1 MLLVSERKKDT
12 RKNCLYNVF
21 FFVFNVH
28 VCFILSCIAYV
39 VMLPFHLFSF
49 ATFII
54 IQRIAARTITH
65 VHTHTHTLFIAF
77 PATAVCS
84 GFPSLFFVLS
94 KKQSNNTP
102 FFPVSFYLPFFFFV
116 YAQLCLET
124 MHTRIQTI
132 KKRYI
137 YIYISWRLTREGHFS
152 NVQSYICLLLHT
164 KYVLF
169 FFFCFFFF
177 SLAFVSFIYLVFL
190 FFFFVAFPP
199 HF

>member
-1 MLLVSERKKDT
+1 MTALFFSCLSFVFFFFLRDSRFFFFPLSMLLVSERKKDT

-102 FFPVSFYLPFFFFV
+102 FFPVSFYLPFFFF
-116 YAQLCLET
+116 
-124 MHTRIQTI
+124 
-132 KKRYI
+132 
-137 YIYISWRLTREGHFS
+137 RLRS
-152 NVQSYICLLLHT
+152 V
-164 KYVLF
+164 
-169 FFFCFFFF
+169 
-177 SLAFVSFIYLVFL
+177 VS
-190 FFFFVAFPP
+190 
-199 HF
+199 

>member
-1 MLLVSERKKDT
+1 MTALFFSCLSFVFFFFPARLTIFLFPPFYASCQRKKKGYT
-12 RKNCLYNVF
+12 QKLPLQRF

-65 VHTHTHTLFIAF
+65 VHTHTHSLYRFSCHRGMLGLSLPF
-77 PATAVCS
+77 FLCCQRNKATTPPFFL
-84 GFPSLFFVLS
+84 FPSIS
-94 KKQSNNTP
+94 
-102 FFPVSFYLPFFFFV
+102 PFFFFV

-137 YIYISWRLTREGHFS
+137 YIYIMET
-152 NVQSYICLLLHT
+152 Y
-164 KYVLF
+164 
-169 FFFCFFFF
+169 
-177 SLAFVSFIYLVFL
+177 
-190 FFFFVAFPP
+190 
-199 HF
+199 